1 MVKGVALVVFIH
13 NYLAQNGNT
22 ISTTIHLL
30 FNIMSDTSTNVGFI
44 GLGVMGYPMAQ
55 NLLSKLPARSSMS
68 IFDIS
73 DDTLSRFQADAN
85 SEHLSICKSSRQVAE
100 QCVCTAFKFPSLLCP

>member
-1 MVKGVALVVFIH
+1 
-13 NYLAQNGNT
+13 
-22 ISTTIHLL
+22 
-30 FNIMSDTSTNVGFI
+30 MSDTSDNVGFI

-55 NLLSKLPARSSMS
+55 NLLSKLPTRSSMS

-85 SEHLSICKSSRQVAE
+85 SDHLSICKSSRQVAE